1 MVHFH
6 TIHYTLGTLCR
17 AFTRAFKLVDSE
29 RITDTVFRSAWCA
42 AVVDRAMPFVATD
55 ALSSAC
61 GYVRRYQQQPQQRR
75 IDLTYGPSSV
85 ALVSALLSHC
95 CRTVV
100 ALLSHCCRTVVAPA
114 RTVVALLSHCC
125 RTVVALL
132 SHCRRTVVGADHQS
146 RRWRWRCCCGEPT
159 SDDRS
164 NPHFRPPRTPRVS
177 TRCCATLQRPQLQA
191 S

>member
-85 ALVSALLSHC
+85 ALLSHCCRTVVALLSGLLSHC

-100 ALLSHCCRTVVAPA
+100 ALLSGLTI
-114 RTVVALLSHCC
+114 S
-125 RTVVALL
+125 
-132 SHCRRTVVGADHQS
+132 
-146 RRWRWRCCCGEPT
+146 
-159 SDDRS
+159 
-164 NPHFRPPRTPRVS
+164 
-177 TRCCATLQRPQLQA
+177 
-191 S
+191 